1 MRTIQVT
8 DEEFTKIIEERI
20 SKEKRKSNLIDR
32 FSKDTLES
40 MLFHMRSEYASFV
53 LVKPGSKCDGS
64 EGFYTTSNVIK
75 FGYIEP
81 IYKKDVEEYD
91 QKLTGI
97 RCVY

>member
-8 DEEFTKIIEERI
+8 DEEYTKIIEERI

-32 FSKDTLES
+32 FSKNTLES
-40 MLFHMRSEYASFV
+40 MLFHMKSEFANFV

-64 EGFYTTSNVIK
+64 EGFYTNSNGIP

-81 IYKKDVEEYD
+81 IYKKDVEDYY
-91 QKLTGI
+91 QKLTGK